1 MNSLP
6 KAFHNFIVSIP
17 LGQIIP
23 QSIISPE
30 IRAGVAFRQI
40 AASVKEIG
48 LIEPLAVFQRSPT
61 EYLLLDGHIR
71 FDVLKANGAN
81 EVKCILAADDES
93 YTYNRRVNSIP
104 PIAQHLMLLEALRN
118 GLTEE
123 RIAKSLDLDISV
135 IRRKRDMLNGI
146 CAEVVAMLKDYKLNA
161 NVFSIMKKMK
171 PLRQI
176 EVAEHMIAN
185 SAFSLTFAQAL
196 LYGTKPEMLLVKRR
210 YREVKTSADTASA
223 RRFSDESDSLLKD
236 MRGIEDSFGKDAL
249 TLTVCQGYIERLLK
263 NPKILRYLERRHDR
277 SLGVLQLWLQKRQLS
292 V

>member
-1 MNSLP
+1 MNLP
-6 KAFHNFIVSIP
+6 KAFQHFIVSIP
-17 LGQIIP
+17 LDQIVP
-23 QSIISPE
+23 QSSISAE
-30 IRAGVAFRQI
+30 IRAGSAFRQI

-48 LIEPLAVFQRSPT
+48 LIEPLAVFQRSQT

-71 FDVLKANGAN
+71 LDVLKSIGAS
-81 EVKCILAADDES
+81 VARCILATDDES

-146 CAEVVAMLKDYKLNA
+146 CDEVVAMLKDFKLNA
-161 NVFSIMKKMK
+161 NVFLIMKKMV

-185 SAFSLTFAQAL
+185 SAFSLTFAKAL
-196 LYGTKPEMLLVKRR
+196 LFGTRPEMLLVRPKS
-210 YREVKTSADTASA
+210 REVKATADSIS
-223 RRFSDESDSLLKD
+223 FSDESDSLMKGL
-236 MRGIEDSFGKDAL
+236 RGIEDSFGKDVL
-249 TLTVCQGYIERLLK
+249 TLTICQSYVERLLK
-263 NPKILRYLERRHDR
+263 NPKILRYLERRHEQ
-277 SLGVLQLWLQKRQLS
+277 SLGVLQSWLEKRQLA